1 MVVNFYINFTK
12 EHTAIHFKAIASPI
26 SMQLGCT
33 KLMLHT
39 RLTQLEELHIKQ
51 SSYCD
56 KMASMQL
63 LSSCPKENH
72 KWPTSGFTEYTSASI
87 LHQASNGKNL
97 WQQSTG
103 RKQESLASAR
113 NVSTNQQCKD
123 KRRNLQWSWHK
134 KKLTNG
140 RNVEVLHGTLFLTD
154 FWATTKCPIKE
165 SWLS

>member
-39 RLTQLEELHIKQ
+39 WLTQLGELHIKQ

-56 KMASMQL
+56 KMISMQL
-63 LSSCPKENH
+63 LSSCPEENH
-72 KWPTSGFTEYTSASI
+72 KWLTWGFTIYKSASI
-87 LHQASNGKNL
+87 LHQPSNDKNP

-103 RKQESLASAR
+103 RRQESLASAR
-113 NVSTNQQCKD
+113 NVSTDQQCKD
-123 KRRNLQWSWHK
+123 KRRNLQWCWHK
-134 KKLTNG
+134 KNSQMAG
-140 RNVEVLHGTLFLTD
+140 VLKSYIELC
-154 FWATTKCPIKE
+154 FWQISGQPQSAQLKRAG
-165 SWLS
+165 